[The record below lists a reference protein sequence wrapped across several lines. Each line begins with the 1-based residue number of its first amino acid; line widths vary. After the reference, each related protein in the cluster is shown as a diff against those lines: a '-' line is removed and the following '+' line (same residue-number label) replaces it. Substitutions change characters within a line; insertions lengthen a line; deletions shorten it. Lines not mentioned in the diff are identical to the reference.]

1 MKSMIKRLIG
11 YILAAAIVAVLVY
24 TILGREGYTSLWPH
38 AGNSESTAENHS
50 VNPVSRQIEVPV
62 QAEERTPAEE
72 TTPASPSRDSLKSPD
87 KPAAD
92 TPPSDEVDP
101 TAGN

>member
-38 AGNSESTAENHS
+38 AGKRKRGLLLK
-50 VNPVSRQIEVPV
+50 RQPRHLRLGI
-62 QAEERTPAEE
+62 R
-72 TTPASPSRDSLKSPD
+72 
-87 KPAAD
+87 
-92 TPPSDEVDP
+92 
-101 TAGN
+101 